1 MKIRKRSGKKN
12 KLHFSTKNIFFT
24 LIGVCFIAMFVSL
37 TFNISGGPLKDTA
50 DYVFGPMQRGLNRI
64 GQVLTNRK
72 DELKNL
78 SKVIAENESLQKKVD
93 ELTTENSTLKLKQY
107 ELENLQK
114 LYELDQK
121 YPSYKKTGAR
131 VIAKDAG
138 NWFDTFVIDK
148 GKKDGIEV
156 DMNVIAGSGL
166 VGRVT
171 AVGRHSATVTSIIND
186 TSNFSG
192 MMIST
197 SDYCIIRGSLKS
209 MTQDQVIPFDTLKD
223 AKDKVTE
230 GEQVVTSNISDKY
243 LEGILVGYVTTI
255 GTDSNNLTKSGT
267 ITPVV
272 DFEHLEEVLV
282 IMEKK
287 EYN

>member
-1 MKIRKRSGKKN
+1 
-12 KLHFSTKNIFFT
+12 
-24 LIGVCFIAMFVSL
+24 MFLSL
-37 TFNISGGPLKDTA
+37 TFNLNGGPLKNVA
-50 DYVFGPMQRGLNRI
+50 DCVFGPMQRGLNQI
-64 GQVLTNRK
+64 GHVLTNRK

-78 SKVIAENESLQKKVD
+78 SKIVAENERLNKQID

-138 NWFDTFVIDK
+138 NWFDSFVIDK
-148 GKKDGIEV
+148 GSKDGIEV

-171 AVGRHSATVTSIIND
+171 AVGLHSATVTSIIND
-186 TSNFSG
+186 TCNFSG

-197 SDYCIIRGSLKS
+197 SDYCIIRGNL
-209 MTQDQVIPFDTLKD
+209 MTMNQDQVIPFDTLKD
-223 AKDKVTE
+223 PKDKVTE

-243 LEGILVGYVTTI
+243 LEGILVGYVTSI
-255 GTDSNNLTKSGT
+255 KTDSNNLTKSGT